1 MKKDK
6 QKILPAIRYAVT
18 FIITLVIVIIIPKH
32 IQAAT
37 PQSVSIEKPAVP
49 QSVRIDAAAIPQSA
63 GTVQSPAAAVIT
75 EQNIT
80 VTPQPDAN
88 QPQNNNIKASLSI
101 SEQNDIILDSKTSGQ
116 TSLAD
121 NPPSTE
127 EVIDMLQLKKR
138 PAKIDSFIE
147 AAQEQLGKPY
157 VFGNVG
163 PDSFDCSGLVYYCLE
178 QAGLSLDRHT
188 ASTYSKTDEWEKI
201 TSMEDLEKG
210 DILFFSTDGKRVG
223 HTGIYIGNGEMI
235 DASSSK
241 RKIVRRS
248 CMTSFWTDNFVV
260 ARRPL

>member
-1 MKKDK
+1 MKKDIW
-6 QKILPAIRYAVT
+6 KILPAVRYAVT

-49 QSVRIDAAAIPQSA
+49 QTISIEKAVIPQSA
-63 GTVQSPAAAVIT
+63 GRLQSLAAAVIT

-80 VTPQPDAN
+80 VTPQPDTDQSKNAAI
-88 QPQNNNIKASLSI
+88 QTSLSI
-101 SEQNDIILDSKTSGQ
+101 PEQNDIILDSKSSGQ
-116 TSLAD
+116 ASLAVS
-121 NPPSTE
+121 PPSTE

-138 PAKIDSFIE
+138 TAKIDSFIE
-147 AAQEQLGKPY
+147 VAQEQLGKPY
-157 VFGNVG
+157 VFGSVG

-178 QAGLSLDRHT
+178 QAGLSLERHT
-188 ASTYSKTDEWEKI
+188 ASAYSKTDEWEKI
-201 TSMEDLEKG
+201 TSMDDLEEG

-241 RKIVRRS
+241 RKIVKRS